1 MSARLYS
8 NENFHQR
15 VVVALRELG
24 HDVLTAFDAGKANQ
38 GIPDEEVL
46 AFAVAS
52 GRCLLT
58 LNRKDFML
66 LHRDQPDHAGIVV
79 CREDTDFAGQAE
91 RIHAL
96 LAADVSG
103 NLIRVNRPG

>member
-1 MSARLYS
+1 MARLYS
-8 NENFHQR
+8 NENFPLP
-15 VVVALRELG
+15 VVERLRELG
-24 HDVLTAFDAGKANQ
+24 HDVLTSFDAGNANH

-79 CREDTDFAGQAE
+79 CREHTDFAGQAE

-103 NLIRVNRPG
+103 NLVRVNRAG